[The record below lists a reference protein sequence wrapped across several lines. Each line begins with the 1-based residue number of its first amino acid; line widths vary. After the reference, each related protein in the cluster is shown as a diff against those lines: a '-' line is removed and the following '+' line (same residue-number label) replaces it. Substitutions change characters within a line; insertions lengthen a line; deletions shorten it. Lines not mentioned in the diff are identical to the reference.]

1 VQTPSMTTR
10 TSPVAAGKSGR
21 LLWCCALIALCCS
34 SSSRAAENRAWE
46 NSPYR
51 VLATVAVDDG
61 ARPQPGLEA
70 ALARSIADRVE
81 GALRPLWAFELSV
94 PNGGIERRQCFDLRE
109 IPWEE
114 LSADQ
119 TANDKL
125 LWLGVRVTPNGY
137 ELACREFDVYV
148 RRWGPVRRSF
158 VQQASFLPEASFAL
172 LKDAFS
178 PLALITPIEGND
190 EQVQLSFK
198 GSSLPRPAGEEA
210 FVKVGAAYLPVLRRT
225 DRSGKLVPGGIM
237 PVPWTYLTVAEP
249 GSKAQDADWAAA
261 IHSGVRRPFGGV
273 KRGTVEQ
280 LAIGIGNSP
289 GATQVRFHT
298 RTDKT
303 QGLAGYE
310 VFRAGPKGEPQRI
323 GVTDRDGMITIPPT
337 DEKISMLMLR
347 SDGQVLAKVPVV
359 IGGSEEQQTP
369 IADNVTRLQAQ
380 AEAQVIR
387 EDLIDLV
394 ARRAI
399 MMGRVKSMLKNDRV
413 KEAKELMG
421 ELDALPSPSVFGRTI
436 ENAARKIP
444 RSDDPSVQK
453 RIDALFSSTREILSK
468 YLSTRPITDLQAEVD
483 AAANAPPPSAGE
495 TSEAPSADVAPTS

>member
-1 VQTPSMTTR
+1 M
-10 TSPVAAGKSGR
+10 
-21 LLWCCALIALCCS
+21 
-34 SSSRAAENRAWE
+34 
-46 NSPYR
+46 
-51 VLATVAVDDG
+51 LATIAVDDG

-70 ALARSIADRVE
+70 ALATSIVDRVE

-94 PNGGIERRQCFDLRE
+94 PAGGIERRQCFDLRE

-114 LSADQ
+114 LSASQ

-125 LWLGVRVTPNGY
+125 LWLGLRVTPSGY

-172 LKDAFS
+172 LKETFS

-198 GSSLPRPAGEEA
+198 GSSLPRPSGEEA
-210 FVKVGAAYLPVLRRT
+210 FVTVGAAYLPLLRRT
-225 DRSGKLVPGGIM
+225 DRSGKLIPGGIL
-237 PVPWTYLTVAEP
+237 PVPWTYLTIADAEDA
-249 GSKAQDADWAAA
+249 KDADWAAA
-261 IHSGVRRPFGGV
+261 IHSGVRRPFGAA
-273 KRGTVEQ
+273 KRGVVEQ
-280 LAIGIGNSP
+280 VAIGMGNSP
-289 GATQVRFHT
+289 GATQVRFHA

-310 VFRAGPKGEPQRI
+310 VFRAGPNSEPVRI

-337 DEKISMLMLR
+337 DEKILMLMLR
-347 SDGQVLAKVPVV
+347 SDGQVLAKVPVA
-359 IGGSEEQQTP
+359 IGGSEMQQTP

-380 AEAQVIR
+380 AEAQVVR
-387 EDLIDLV
+387 EELIDLV

-399 MMGRVKSMLKNDRV
+399 MMGRVKAMLKKGRV

-436 ENAARKIP
+436 ENAARRIP

-495 TSEAPSADVAPTS
+495 TSEAPSDAVAPTKAPLGSL